1 MPHPAPPSAHQI
13 SQATNTLDQLKHYL
27 RAEPPVPD
35 TLPLLTPLLDENT
48 GVPIL
53 LGDILRDAARVVTQ
67 RAANHPMD
75 DDVRQIILGLRE
87 AAREITEWHALHWD
101 IQRLNSTFPQA
112 SGTLTSH

>member
-1 MPHPAPPSAHQI
+1 MQ
-13 SQATNTLDQLKHYL
+13 QATRILADLVTHL
-27 RAEPPVPD
+27 REEPPLPD
-35 TLPLLTPLLDENT
+35 ALPLLAPLLHQDT

-53 LGDILRDAARVVTQ
+53 LGDILRNAARVVTQ
-67 RAANHPMD
+67 QAANHSMD

-112 SGTLTSH
+112 SGTLTPH